1 MLIVKFFYKLSF
13 PWQHKLNSGCSSPA
27 MAKAATSPSF
37 PGCELSVAVPGGGH
51 PQVPIASLLQSCA
64 FVLLCLEV
72 TRRAAALQ
80 GGWTELFKG
89 SDLFGK
95 QKGCGGAVQFRM
107 FLFGVS
113 LGGDGVS

>member
-1 MLIVKFFYKLSF
+1 
-13 PWQHKLNSGCSSPA
+13 

-89 SDLFGK
+89 SDLLGK
-95 QKGCGGAVQFRM
+95 QKGWGGQFNSGCFYLVFPWVEM
-107 FLFGVS
+107 ALVDLLIS
-113 LGGDGVS
+113 C

>member
-1 MLIVKFFYKLSF
+1 
-13 PWQHKLNSGCSSPA
+13 